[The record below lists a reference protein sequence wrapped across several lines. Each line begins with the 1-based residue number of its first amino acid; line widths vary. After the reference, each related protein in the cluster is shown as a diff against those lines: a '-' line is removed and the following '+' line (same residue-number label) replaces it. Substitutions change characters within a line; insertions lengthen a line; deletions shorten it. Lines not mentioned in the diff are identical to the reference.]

1 MHQLL
6 LRNIQNNL
14 VIKGLP
20 PAKYYLSKSKNFY
33 KLIYQLTGIY
43 PSNLQVFKIAFTH
56 KSASRNL
63 DRSKRLNNE
72 RLEFLGDAI
81 LASIVAD
88 FLYSYFPYKKE
99 GFLTK
104 LRARIVSREQLNE
117 IALNMG
123 LQFHIVS
130 HSINGTKN
138 IYGNA
143 LEALIGAIYVDKGYK
158 KTKEFVIK
166 RIIGS
171 NINLKEI
178 ALTDSDYKSQII
190 EWAQKNK
197 YDLIFEDE
205 EVETTDHNNLHF
217 TSIVK
222 IGEQIMGKGKGLS
235 KKEAQQ
241 NASHEALNNMHEVLS

>member
-1 MHQLL
+1 VL
-6 LRNIQNNL
+6 
-14 VIKGLP
+14 KGIP
-20 PAKYYLSKSKNFY
+20 PTKYYLSKSKKFY
-33 KLIYQLTGIY
+33 KLIFRLTGIY

-56 KSASRNL
+56 KSASRNFDKTRKL
-63 DRSKRLNNE
+63 DNE

-104 LRARIVSREQLNE
+104 MRARIVSREQLNE

-123 LQFHIVS
+123 LQFHVVS
-130 HSINGTKN
+130 QNKISGTKN

-158 KTKEFVIK
+158 KTKDFVIK
-166 RIIGS
+166 RIINK
-171 NINLKEI
+171 NIDLKELAI
-178 ALTDSDYKSQII
+178 TDSDYKSQVI
-190 EWAQKNK
+190 EWGQKNK
-197 YDLIFEDE
+197 IEIIFEDE
-205 EVETTDHNNLHF
+205 EVESIEQNNLYF
-217 TSIVK
+217 TSTIKVDDQLL
-222 IGEQIMGKGKGLS
+222 GQGKGLS

-241 NASHEALNNMHEVLS
+241 NASKEALNNTEDLPVFS

>member
-1 MHQLL
+1 ML
-6 LRNIQNNL
+6 
-14 VIKGLP
+14 KGIP
-20 PAKYYLSKSKNFY
+20 PAKYYLSKSKKFY
-33 KLIYQLTGIY
+33 KLIFRLTGIY
-43 PSNLQVFKIAFTH
+43 PSNLQIFKIAFTH
-56 KSASRNL
+56 KSASRNIGRT
-63 DRSKRLNNE
+63 RSLNNE

-88 FLYSYFPYKKE
+88 FLYTYFPNKKE

-104 LRARIVSREQLNE
+104 MRARIVSREQLNE
-117 IALNMG
+117 IALNIG

-130 HSINGTKN
+130 QNNINGTKN

-166 RIIGS
+166 RIIEK
-171 NINLKEI
+171 NIDLKELAI
-178 ALTDSDYKSQII
+178 TDSDYKSQVI

-197 YDLIFEDE
+197 IEIIFEDE
-205 EVETTDHNNLHF
+205 EVESTEQNNLYF
-217 TSIVK
+217 TSTIKVND
-222 IGEQIMGKGKGLS
+222 QILGQGKGFS

-241 NASHEALNNMHEVLS
+241 NASKEALNNTGDLHIFLS